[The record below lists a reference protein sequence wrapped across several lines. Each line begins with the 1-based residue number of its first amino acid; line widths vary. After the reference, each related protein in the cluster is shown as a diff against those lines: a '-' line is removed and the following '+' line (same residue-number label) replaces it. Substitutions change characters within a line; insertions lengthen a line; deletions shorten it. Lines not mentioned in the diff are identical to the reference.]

1 MQNGPFTQG
10 ATAGGRLIRVI
21 GACGG
26 LLAAIPAAMADE
38 LPRMPNFLASG
49 HVPVLASAHAAP
61 GTSDEAIL
69 RSADEA
75 RRRAEEERLKAV
87 EIRRQAEA
95 LSQRFAVEI
104 PATDNT
110 AAVNA
115 AADNAAADK
124 ERAVVQSV
132 SLDLAARPAAGAAV
146 VTTGSIAK
154 APAEPQTAAV
164 RARQAEAEL
173 AAAREALARART
185 ELEEATRRAQDMSVA
200 PRAVAEVDGAMPETG
215 HDSLARTAKHAKSV
229 AHKGSRPV
237 VAKPQGGASKVAVA
251 VTPTAPPQQAA
262 GGGSSIAGPTM
273 GLGNAYAASASSDS
287 NPLAGLFSK
296 VFGGGDSNP
305 PVAAFNGQ

>member
-104 PATDNT
+104 PATDN
-110 AAVNA
+110 A

-154 APAEPQTAAV
+154 AAVEPQTAAV

-237 VAKPQGGASKVAVA
+237 VAKPQGGASKVAAA

>member
-1 MQNGPFTQG
+1 MQNGPFTRG
-10 ATAGGRLIRVI
+10 TTAGGRLIRVI

-26 LLAAIPAAMADE
+26 LLAAAPGVLADE

-49 HVPVLASAHAAP
+49 QVPVLAGANAAP

-104 PATDNT
+104 PA
-110 AAVNA
+110 
-115 AADNAAADK
+115 ADK

-132 SLDLAARPAAGAAV
+132 SMDLSVRPAAGAAV

-154 APAEPQTAAV
+154 ASAEPQTAAV
-164 RARQAEAEL
+164 RAQQAESEL

-185 ELEEATRRAQDMSVA
+185 ELEAATRRAQDMAVA
-200 PRAVAEVDGAMPETG
+200 PRAVAEDDSAAPETG
-215 HDSLARTAKHAKSV
+215 HDSHARTAKHAKPV

-237 VAKPQGGASKVAVA
+237 VAKPQGGPSKVAVA
-251 VTPTAPPQQAA
+251 VAPTAPPPQVA

-273 GLGNAYAASASSDS
+273 GQGDTVAVSASSGS
-287 NPLAGLFSK
+287 NPIAGLFSK